1 MEEREGSVKGAGA
14 VLSGGVQ
21 KGKRLFGSSAAA
33 MASVH
38 DLCRS
43 LTRLKPKDISWN
55 FLVLGWSRGL

>member
-1 MEEREGSVKGAGA
+1 MQGGSGGGGG
-14 VLSGGVQ
+14 GGVQ
-21 KGKRLFGSSAAA
+21 KGKRPSGASAAG

-43 LTRLKPKDISWN
+43 LTRLKPRDISSN